1 MLKVQ
6 FYDQVEDEKLKFA
19 VILARKEGNG
29 FSASTGKGTPMRF
42 LAGTGS
48 RGRRSGRL
56 PGESFG
62 RKLGLWSLS

>member
-19 VILARKEGNG
+19 VILAKKEGKWI
-29 FSASTGKGTPMRF
+29 FCKHRKGIPMRS

-56 PGESFG
+56 PGGSSG
-62 RKLGLWSLS
+62 RKLGLWSLR